1 MSDTKNK
8 KKSFRD
14 RLMNIEFK
22 GLGIWSGYFVFKIV
36 LFFLGMI
43 NFCIHKNVALAVFLC
58 IRFRG
63 KWSVAANIIGLVLA
77 VMLLY
82 HDSYLPSIEQILAQK
97 SNLEGFSFS
106 YALNFLLDF
115 VSLPILFGFVG
126 CIAGAVL
133 LKDFIR
139 ITTCVFT
146 GFIAVAVY
154 SYYGESSIN
163 QSDDALAKCEPN
175 ESGNLA
181 KSNSSDIPNMNK
193 TASSAVLEDYLTNFL
208 EFEHSRRVSMPD
220 KLNDGFEPFDIV
232 VLNVC
237 SLANDDL
244 DAASMTSHPVFRS
257 FDAKFDNFSGATSYS
272 TPASLRFL
280 RSQCGQETEAEMYR
294 ERRQECELLSSLNK
308 LGFATGV
315 YLDHNGEYGNYLSS
329 LASYGGL
336 TTRPENQQLLTIK
349 YRSFDNS
356 PIFSDRDLFE
366 QYIKEIT
373 LKPNYG
379 RASFFNLISLH
390 DGNRK
395 EGESRTMSFNARLKI
410 FLDDLNFFMS
420 KLEQSGHRTLLI
432 LLPEHGAAIRGD
444 KMQIAKLRE
453 IPSTKITDIPV
464 YVRFFGLPKSET
476 MKKIGGY
483 HSHMAIAELI
493 KRAIEDNVYA
503 SGGKGYEEILSNLPE
518 TAPVSESTNAFFI
531 KYGSSDWFKLKGEN
545 WQQYKK

>member
-154 SYYGESSIN
+154 SYYGESSIS

-181 KSNSSDIPNMNK
+181 QSNSSDIPKMNK

-531 KYGSSDWFKLKGEN
+531 KYGSTEWFKLKGEAWN
-545 WQQYKK
+545 QYKK

>member
-126 CIAGAVL
+126 CIAGSVL

-181 KSNSSDIPNMNK
+181 KSNSSDIPKMNK

-280 RSQCGQETEAEMYR
+280 RSQCGQETEAEIYR

-420 KLEQSGHRTLLI
+420 KLEKSGHRTLLI

-531 KYGSSDWFKLKGEN
+531 KYGSTEWFKLKGEAWN
-545 WQQYKK
+545 QYKK

>member
-126 CIAGAVL
+126 CIAGSVL

-181 KSNSSDIPNMNK
+181 QSNSSDIPKMNK

-503 SGGKGYEEILSNLPE
+503 SGGKDYEEILSNLPE

-531 KYGSSDWFKLKGEN
+531 KYGSTEWFKLKGEAWN
-545 WQQYKK
+545 QYKK

>member
-181 KSNSSDIPNMNK
+181 QSNSSDIPKMNK

-531 KYGSSDWFKLKGEN
+531 KYGSTEWFKLKGEAWN
-545 WQQYKK
+545 QYKK